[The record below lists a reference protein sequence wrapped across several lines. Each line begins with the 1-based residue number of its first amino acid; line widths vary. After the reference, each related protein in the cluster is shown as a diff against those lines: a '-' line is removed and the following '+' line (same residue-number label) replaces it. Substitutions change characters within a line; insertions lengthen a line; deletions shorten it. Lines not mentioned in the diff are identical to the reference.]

1 MANNSYGNV
10 TKEGPYGNASSHVK
24 VAYIVGV
31 YPLEYVSHEDAV
43 KAIKKL
49 DKTLRY
55 SYYIYQVNVTG
66 GVNAGYETGRI
77 HG

>member
-1 MANNSYGNV
+1 
-10 TKEGPYGNASSHVK
+10 